1 MSPLTLN
8 SGKPKF
14 QAPPGLE
21 QGSGAARSV
30 GIVVGAGSE
39 DNPEIVANQ
48 EGFHQ
53 EGPERLYGSQTPY
66 RSLPK

>member
-1 MSPLTLN
+1 MYPLTLN

-21 QGSGAARSV
+21 QTSGSARAV
-30 GIVVGAGSE
+30 GVVVGAGSE

-48 EGFHQ
+48 EGFHT
-53 EGPERLYGSQTPY
+53 EGPERLYDSQTPY
-66 RSLPK
+66 RSL